1 MVSVKMGNV
10 QKKELVQIIGSFKE
24 WKVMFKCS

>member
-1 MVSVKMGNV
+1 MVSVKMVNGK
-10 QKKELVQIIGSFKE
+10 KKELVQIIGRLKE